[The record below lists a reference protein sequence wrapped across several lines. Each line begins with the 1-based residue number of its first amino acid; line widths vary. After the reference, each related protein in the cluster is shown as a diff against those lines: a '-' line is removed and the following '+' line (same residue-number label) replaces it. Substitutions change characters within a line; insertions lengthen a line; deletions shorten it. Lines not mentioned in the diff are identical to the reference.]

1 MRCSICGSK
10 ECCGGEMEVNLQ
22 HAEAQC
28 KAMRD
33 EVALLYVRE
42 KSFEELN
49 DLVQDILASI
59 PDHIING
66 YDFDKKLAKIVQKYE
81 NCS

>member
-1 MRCSICGSK
+1 MRCFICGSK
-10 ECCGGEMEVNLQ
+10 ECCAGSIQE
-22 HAEAQC
+22 
-28 KAMRD
+28 
-33 EVALLYVRE
+33 
-42 KSFEELN
+42 SFEELN

-59 PDHIING
+59 PGPIING